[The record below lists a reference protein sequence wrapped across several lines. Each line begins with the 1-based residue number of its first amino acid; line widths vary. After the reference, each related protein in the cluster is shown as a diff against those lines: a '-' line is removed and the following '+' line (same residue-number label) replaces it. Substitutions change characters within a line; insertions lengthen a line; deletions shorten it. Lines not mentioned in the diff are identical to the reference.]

1 MLFSSLAKTL
11 CEKYLGSKSEI
22 LLDCEISDVALYDPS
37 AVLPPVDCLCI
48 FTANQLEEASALP
61 LNIVCT
67 CDLEHIPY
75 EKLKLNDSNYVV
87 IANESAAG
95 ALYYIMSLFGG
106 SLKQQRLYSD
116 LIYMLLADENL
127 DSIFSKFSNET
138 DCPMLAIDITG
149 KVLAYSRPFKVNHPH
164 WLHSVE
170 VGYLDKYLIEYILSY
185 RVKHNMSISPQT
197 FVLYCN
203 RLKLHI
209 KTIRVISNG
218 DIIAYTF
225 MGSYTG
231 EFPEFSDKFMSLIA
245 KRLFNI
251 LVGSRNYSSFR
262 YSIHQNV
269 LSDIINGAS
278 EDETAQ
284 RISVANLSFPPYMR
298 AAVFRPSWFR
308 ETEFLSDSLIPA
320 VSALLPHSPKLYQKG
335 SVVALIE
342 SDRLGNLPEE
352 ITSGLKKL
360 SVENSLLIGVSNI
373 FSKPEKL
380 AIYYRQA
387 ERTASFARRQNN
399 VSGLFFYSDYAFY
412 IMLDGIENRSELEY
426 VEHPLL
432 PALEKYDAEKNTDF
446 YETLK
451 IFALT
456 GFSKNKTA
464 EIMFLHRN
472 TVNYRIQQIS
482 ELYGLDFTDSS
493 LLFKLQYSFY
503 IDSYLKHKYV
513 LPSSFP
519 CDASGE

>member
-1 MLFSSLAKTL
+1 M
-11 CEKYLGSKSEI
+11 
-22 LLDCEISDVALYDPS
+22 
-37 AVLPPVDCLCI
+37 
-48 FTANQLEEASALP
+48 
-61 LNIVCT
+61 
-67 CDLEHIPY
+67 
-75 EKLKLNDSNYVV
+75 
-87 IANESAAG
+87 
-95 ALYYIMSLFGG
+95 
-106 SLKQQRLYSD
+106 
-116 LIYMLLADENL
+116 
-127 DSIFSKFSNET
+127 
-138 DCPMLAIDITG
+138 
-149 KVLAYSRPFKVNHPH
+149 
-164 WLHSVE
+164 
-170 VGYLDKYLIEYILSY
+170 
-185 RVKHNMSISPQT
+185 
-197 FVLYCN
+197 
-203 RLKLHI
+203 
-209 KTIRVISNG
+209 
-218 DIIAYTF
+218 
-225 MGSYTG
+225 
-231 EFPEFSDKFMSLIA
+231 
-245 KRLFNI
+245 
-251 LVGSRNYSSFR
+251 
-262 YSIHQNV
+262 
-269 LSDIINGAS
+269 
-278 EDETAQ
+278 
-284 RISVANLSFPPYMR
+284 
-298 AAVFRPSWFR
+298 
-308 ETEFLSDSLIPA
+308 
-320 VSALLPHSPKLYQKG
+320 
-335 SVVALIE
+335 
-342 SDRLGNLPEE
+342 
-352 ITSGLKKL
+352 
-360 SVENSLLIGVSNI
+360 ENSLLIGVSNI